1 MKTFSKI
8 FTVSA
13 LCSSMLLAASCNI
26 DPELGANNV
35 VLPPPTEGAP
45 AAPSIGAVYSQLNN
59 LVGQYGYQA
68 LQEHSTDELL
78 GPTRGTDW
86 DDFGTWRRLH
96 LHTWGPD
103 HNQIND
109 VWSQVN
115 GALFQTTLAAELLS
129 GQAKAEG
136 QFLRSY
142 FRMISADL
150 FGVVQSRP
158 ATAPSRGIPNVI
170 PRAAAIDTIIAELES
185 AVAGLPTFNGTN
197 KSVATK
203 EAAWALLAKCYLNK
217 AVYKASATT
226 PAGPYTFAAADMN
239 KVIQYC
245 DLIDANPL
253 LEIDANYWDNF
264 KWDNGTASSENIFVR
279 KNSDGINVV
288 WATNMG
294 GHYNQTPS
302 GWNGFTTLS
311 NFYDSFEDG
320 DIRKKDTVAGILQY
334 NVSPSVV
341 VVDSSIYF
349 NTASGP
355 RTSYNRLTGINAGFL
370 VGQVQGPQSQKI
382 GQKIVNLKDRSGNP
396 LVLTKNV
403 SPFFNSEVT
412 GIRTNKFPLDP
423 STINDGGWGSANDFP
438 FFRFADVRL
447 MKAEAILRG
456 GTGTNGETALS
467 IVAGIRSQRGITT
480 TGTMDLPKLLAE
492 RGREIYLEGWRRNDL
507 IRFGAFNNPTQGRT
521 AASEGYKVVYPIPT
535 IALSSNPNLKQN
547 FGY

>member
-1 MKTFSKI
+1 MKTFSKLFTASAI
-8 FTVSA
+8 F
-13 LCSSMLLAASCNI
+13 SSMLFAASCKI

-35 VLPPPTEGAP
+35 ILPPPSEGAP
-45 AAPSIGAVYSQLNN
+45 AAPAIGAVYSQLNN

-68 LQEHSTDELL
+68 MQEHSTDELL

-115 GALFQTTLAAELLS
+115 GALFQTTLAAELLT

-136 QFLRSY
+136 QFLRSF
-142 FRMISADL
+142 FRLLSADL
-150 FGVVQSRP
+150 YGIVQSRP
-158 ATAPSRGIPNVI
+158 ATAPSRSIPNVL
-170 PRAAAIDTIIAELES
+170 PRAAAIDSIIAELES
-185 AVAGLPTFNGTN
+185 AVAGLPAFNGTN
-197 KSVATK
+197 RHVATK
-203 EAAWALLAKCYLNK
+203 EAAWALLAKCYLNR
-217 AVYKASATT
+217 AVYKASPTS
-226 PAGPYTFAAADMN
+226 PAGPFTFAAADMN

-253 LEIDANYWDNF
+253 LNVDANYWDNF
-264 KWDNGTASSENIFVR
+264 KWDNGSQSSENIFVR
-279 KNSDGINVV
+279 RNSDGVNVV
-288 WATNMG
+288 WLTCMG

-311 NFYDSFEDG
+311 NFYDSFEDS
-320 DIRKKDTVAGILQY
+320 DIRKGTDLAGHTPQ
-334 NVSPSVV
+334 
-341 VVDSSIYF
+341 
-349 NTASGP
+349 
-355 RTSYNRLTGINAGFL
+355 TGMRAGFQI
-370 VGQVQGPQSQKI
+370 GQVRGPQGQRI
-382 GQKIVNLKDRSGNP
+382 GNPIVDLKDRSGNP
-396 LVLTKNV
+396 LIFTRNV

-456 GTGTNGETALS
+456 GTATLGETALS
-467 IVAGIRSQRGITT
+467 IVDGIRSTRGVASI
-480 TGTMDLPKLLAE
+480 GTLDLPKLLAE
-492 RGREIYLEGWRRNDL
+492 RGRELYLEGWRRNDL

-521 AASEGYKVVYPIPT
+521 SASEGYKVVYPIPT

>member
-1 MKTFSKI
+1 MKTAFKKLTFI
-8 FTVSA
+8 TAITTFA
-13 LCSSMLLAASCNI
+13 FACKI
-26 DPELGANNV
+26 DPELGGNNV
-35 VLPPPTEGAP
+35 IFPPRTDGAV

-68 LQEHSTDELL
+68 LQEHSSDELL

-115 GALFQTTLAAELLS
+115 GALFQTTLVAELTT
-129 GQAKAEG
+129 GQTQAEG
-136 QFLRSY
+136 KFLRSF
-142 FRMISADL
+142 FRLLAADL
-150 FGVVQSRP
+150 YGQVQSRP
-158 ATAPSRGIPNVI
+158 ATAPSLSIPNVL
-170 PRAAAIDTIIAELES
+170 PRAAAIDTTIAELES
-185 AVAGLPTFNGTN
+185 AVAALPAFNGSN
-197 KSVATK
+197 KHLATK
-203 EAAWALLAKCYLNK
+203 EAAWALLAKCYLNR
-217 AVYKASATT
+217 AVYKASPTA

-253 LEIDANYWDNF
+253 FDIDANYWDNF
-264 KWDNGTASSENIFVR
+264 KWDNGSQSSENIFVR
-279 KNSDGINVV
+279 RNSDGINVV
-288 WATNMG
+288 WATCMG

-311 NFYDSFEDG
+311 NFYDSFDDA
-320 DIRKKDTVAGILQY
+320 DIRKGTNLAGYTTQ
-334 NVSPSVV
+334 
-341 VVDSSIYF
+341 
-349 NTASGP
+349 
-355 RTSYNRLTGINAGFL
+355 TGMRAGFQI
-370 VGQVQGPQSQKI
+370 GQVRGPQGQRI
-382 GQKIVNLKDRSGNP
+382 GNPIVDLKDRSGNP
-396 LVLTKNV
+396 LIFTRNV

-423 STINDGGWGSANDFP
+423 STINDGGWGSTNDFP

-456 GTGTNGETALS
+456 GTATLGETALS
-467 IVAGIRSQRGITT
+467 IVDGIRAVRGVASI
-480 TGTMDLPKLLAE
+480 GTLDLPKLLAE
-492 RGREIYLEGWRRNDL
+492 RGRELYLEGWRRNDL
-507 IRFGAFNNPTQGRT
+507 IRFGAFNSPTQGRT
-521 AASEGYKVVYPIPT
+521 SASEGYKVVYPIPT

>member
-1 MKTFSKI
+1 MKTFSKLLTASAI
-8 FTVSA
+8 F
-13 LCSSMLLAASCNI
+13 SSMLFAASCKI

-35 VLPPPTEGAP
+35 VLPPPSEGAP
-45 AAPSIGAVYSQLNN
+45 AAPAIGAVYSQLNN

-68 LQEHSTDELL
+68 MQEHSTDELL

-115 GALFQTTLAAELLS
+115 GALFQTTLAAELLT

-136 QFLRSY
+136 QFLRSF
-142 FRMISADL
+142 FRLLSADL
-150 FGVVQSRP
+150 YGIVQSRP
-158 ATAPSRGIPNVI
+158 ATAPSRSIPNVL
-170 PRAAAIDTIIAELES
+170 PRAAAIDSIIAELES
-185 AVAGLPTFNGTN
+185 AVAGLPAFNGTN
-197 KSVATK
+197 RHVATK
-203 EAAWALLAKCYLNK
+203 EAAWALLAKCYLNR
-217 AVYKASATT
+217 AVYKASPTS
-226 PAGPYTFAAADMN
+226 PAGPFTFAAADMN

-253 LEIDANYWDNF
+253 LDIDANYWDNF
-264 KWDNGTASSENIFVR
+264 KWDNGSQSSENIFVR
-279 KNSDGINVV
+279 RNSDGINVV
-288 WATNMG
+288 WATAMG

-311 NFYDSFEDG
+311 NFYDSFDDT
-320 DIRKKDTVAGILQY
+320 DIRKGTNLAGYTTQ
-334 NVSPSVV
+334 
-341 VVDSSIYF
+341 
-349 NTASGP
+349 
-355 RTSYNRLTGINAGFL
+355 TGMRAGFQI
-370 VGQVQGPQSQKI
+370 GQVRGPQGQRI
-382 GQKIVNLKDRSGNP
+382 GNPIVDLKDRSGNP
-396 LVLTKNV
+396 LIFTRNV

-423 STINDGGWGSANDFP
+423 STINDGGWGSTNDFP

-456 GTGTNGETALS
+456 GTATLGETALS
-467 IVAGIRSQRGITT
+467 IVDGIRSTRGVASI
-480 TGTMDLPKLLAE
+480 GTLDLPKLLAE
-492 RGREIYLEGWRRNDL
+492 RGRELYLEGWRRNDL

-521 AASEGYKVVYPIPT
+521 SASEGFKVVYPIPT

>member
-1 MKTFSKI
+1 MKTISKL
-8 FTVSA
+8 FTA
-13 LCSSMLLAASCNI
+13 TAMFSSMLFAASCKI

-35 VLPPPTEGAP
+35 VLPPPSEGAP
-45 AAPSIGAVYSQLNN
+45 AAPAIGAVYSQLNN

-68 LQEHSTDELL
+68 MQEHSTDELL

-103 HNQIND
+103 HNQVND

-115 GALFQTTLAAELLS
+115 GALFQTTLAAELLT

-136 QFLRSY
+136 QFLRSF
-142 FRMISADL
+142 FRLLSADL
-150 FGVVQSRP
+150 YGVVQSRP
-158 ATAPSRGIPNVI
+158 ATAPSRSIPNVI
-170 PRAAAIDTIIAELES
+170 PRAAAIDSIIAELES
-185 AVAGLPTFNGTN
+185 AVAGLPAFNGTN
-197 KSVATK
+197 KHVATK

-217 AVYKASATT
+217 AVYKASATS
-226 PAGPYTFAAADMN
+226 PAGPFTHAAADMN

-253 LEIDANYWDNF
+253 LDIDANYWDNF
-264 KWDNGTASSENIFVR
+264 KWDNGSQSSENIFVR
-279 KNSDGINVV
+279 RNSDGINVV
-288 WATNMG
+288 WATCMG

-311 NFYDSFEDG
+311 NFYDSFDDA
-320 DIRKKDTVAGILQY
+320 DIRKGTNLAGYTTQ
-334 NVSPSVV
+334 
-341 VVDSSIYF
+341 
-349 NTASGP
+349 
-355 RTSYNRLTGINAGFL
+355 TGMRAGFQI
-370 VGQVQGPQSQKI
+370 GQVRGPQGQRI
-382 GQKIVNLKDRSGNP
+382 GNPIVDLKDRSGNP
-396 LVLTKNV
+396 LIFTRNV

-423 STINDGGWGSANDFP
+423 STINDGGWGSTNDFP

-456 GTGTNGETALS
+456 GTATLGETALS
-467 IVAGIRSQRGITT
+467 IVDGIRAVRGVASI
-480 TGTMDLPKLLAE
+480 GTLDLPKLLAE
-492 RGREIYLEGWRRNDL
+492 RGRELYLEGWRRNDL
-507 IRFGAFNNPTQGRT
+507 IRFGAFNSPTQGRT
-521 AASEGYKVVYPIPT
+521 SASEGYKVVYPIPT

>member
-1 MKTFSKI
+1 MKTFSKL
-8 FTVSA
+8 FTA
-13 LCSSMLLAASCNI
+13 TAILSSMLFAASCKI

-35 VLPPPTEGAP
+35 ILPPPSEGAP
-45 AAPSIGAVYSQLNN
+45 AAPAINAVYAQLNN

-68 LQEHSTDELL
+68 MQEHSTDELL

-103 HNQIND
+103 HNQVND

-115 GALFQTTLAAELLS
+115 GALFQTTLAAELLT

-136 QFLRSY
+136 QFLRSF
-142 FRMISADL
+142 FRLLSADL
-150 FGVVQSRP
+150 YGIVQSRP
-158 ATAPSRGIPNVI
+158 ATAPSRGIPNVL
-170 PRAAAIDTIIAELES
+170 PRAAAIDSIIAELES
-185 AVAGLPTFNGTN
+185 AVPGLPAFSGTN
-197 KSVATK
+197 KHVATK

-217 AVYKASATT
+217 AVYKASPTS

-253 LEIDANYWDNF
+253 LNIDANYWDNF
-264 KWDNGTASSENIFVR
+264 KWDNGSQSSENIFVR
-279 KNSDGINVV
+279 RNSDGINVV
-288 WATNMG
+288 WLTCMG

-311 NFYDSFEDG
+311 NFYDSFEDT
-320 DIRKKDTVAGILQY
+320 DIRKGTNLAGH
-334 NVSPSVV
+334 
-341 VVDSSIYF
+341 
-349 NTASGP
+349 TAQ
-355 RTSYNRLTGINAGFL
+355 TGMRAGFQI
-370 VGQVQGPQSQKI
+370 GQVRGPQGQRI
-382 GQKIVNLKDRSGNP
+382 GNPIVDLKDRSGNP
-396 LVLTKNV
+396 LIFTRNV

-423 STINDGGWGSANDFP
+423 STINDGGWGSTNDFP

-456 GTGTNGETALS
+456 GTATLGETALS
-467 IVAGIRSQRGITT
+467 IVDGIRSTRGTASI
-480 TGTMDLPKLLAE
+480 GTLDLPKLLAE
-492 RGREIYLEGWRRNDL
+492 RGRELYLEGWRRNDL
-507 IRFGAFNNPTQGRT
+507 VRFGAFNSPTQGRT
-521 AASEGYKVVYPIPT
+521 SASEGFKVVYPIPT

>member
-1 MKTFSKI
+1 MKTISKL
-8 FTVSA
+8 FTA
-13 LCSSMLLAASCNI
+13 TAMFSSMLFAASCKI
-26 DPELGANNV
+26 DPELGGNNV
-35 VLPPPTEGAP
+35 IFPSTPDGAP
-45 AAPSIGAVYSQLNN
+45 TAPSIGAVYAQLNN

-68 LQEHSTDELL
+68 MQEHSTDELL

-103 HNQIND
+103 HNQVND

-115 GALFQTTLAAELLS
+115 GALFQTTLAAELS
-129 GQAKAEG
+129 TGQAKAEG
-136 QFLRSY
+136 QFLRSF
-142 FRMISADL
+142 FRLLSADL
-150 FGVVQSRP
+150 YGVVQSRP
-158 ATAPSRGIPNVI
+158 ATAKSLSLPNVL

-185 AVAGLPTFNGTN
+185 AVAGLPAFNGTN
-197 KSVATK
+197 KHLATK
-203 EAAWALLAKCYLNK
+203 EAAWALLAKCYLNR
-217 AVYKASATT
+217 AVYKASPTA

-253 LEIDANYWDNF
+253 FDIDANYWDNF
-264 KWDNGTASSENIFVR
+264 KWDNGSQSSENIFVR
-279 KNSDGINVV
+279 RNSDGINVV
-288 WATNMG
+288 WATCMG

-311 NFYDSFEDG
+311 NFYDSFDDA
-320 DIRKKDTVAGILQY
+320 DIRKGTNLAGYTTQ
-334 NVSPSVV
+334 
-341 VVDSSIYF
+341 
-349 NTASGP
+349 
-355 RTSYNRLTGINAGFL
+355 TGMRAGFQI
-370 VGQVQGPQSQKI
+370 GQIRGPQGQRI
-382 GQKIVNLKDRSGNP
+382 GNPIVDLKDRSGNP
-396 LVLTKNV
+396 LVFTRNV

-423 STINDGGWGSANDFP
+423 STINDGGWGSTNDFP

-456 GTGTNGETALS
+456 GTATLGETALS
-467 IVAGIRSQRGITT
+467 IVDGIRSRRGVGSI
-480 TGTMDLPKLLAE
+480 GTIDLPKMLQE
-492 RGREIYLEGWRRNDL
+492 RGRELYLEGWRRNDL
-507 IRFGAFNNPTQGRT
+507 IRFGAFNSPTQGRT
-521 AASEGYKVVYPIPT
+521 SASEGYKVVYPIPT